1 MLARPNV
8 VAQALLT
15 LMFLVAASG
24 CGSSKPKP
32 VTVKGKVTSGGKA
45 VPMGMVILY
54 PDASKG
60 NDSQEEPRGEIDS
73 EGNFTIETRW
83 RQPGSSPGVAPGW
96 YKVAVNAAKPIDPA
110 NPYYTAKDRLI
121 PEKYFSH
128 TTSGLVFEV
137 KEDAPSGHYDLK
149 LDALDAK

>member
-1 MLARPNV
+1 MLSRHRIG
-8 VAQALLT
+8 QGL
-15 LMFLVAASG
+15 LVALCLAAAGG
-24 CGSSKPKP
+24 CGPAKPKA
-32 VTVKGKVTSGGKA
+32 VTVKGTVTSGGKA

-60 NDSQEEPRGEIDS
+60 NDSQEEPRGDIDA

-83 RQPGSSPGVAPGW
+83 RQPGATPGVAPGW
-96 YKVAVNAAKPIDPA
+96 YRVAVNAAKPVDPN

-128 TTSGLVFEV
+128 TTSGLAFEV